1 MRTQNLLFLSVLALG
16 SLAHCVDEM
25 PAGQS
30 PTSDAGADGGA
41 FIPCG
46 ASTASWQRCPQ
57 NPLYVAGKPLPDG
70 NLELSVGDPDVQYD
84 AEEKKWKAWW
94 STGAAKTFADG
105 TNAPVH
111 IKYAESPDG
120 LTWTVQPEPVLRSG
134 QDPTNW
140 DNTKVETPC
149 VVKVASNQPDRR
161 YLMFYSGGN
170 DTDFP
175 KLPTLDY
182 TWYQLGVAFSADG
195 KKFTR
200 MPAAESPY
208 AGKSTGFRKHEGL
221 LLMARDAFPGTANVE
236 SGVVADPEVVF
247 DGSGY
252 HLFFSSLAARADR
265 TSYLAYGVSH
275 ATLTS
280 LATPKL
286 ALASGN
292 PQLVGAAQPSII
304 RTEDGYELYA
314 VYDSP
319 EDTARMPLVFNPY
332 YGIWKHTSKDLL
344 TFSAKPAAHDF
355 SLQGASPGESYGMVK
370 AGDVVYVDGIRR
382 YYYPAFRTESV
393 PSGFYAP
400 LKRSAGIFPE
410 GSVDVPAAGLVLVP
424 GVMGLHVAAR
434 R

>member
-1 MRTQNLLFLSVLALG
+1 MLVLMAGLSFRVELRLLRG
-16 SLAHCVDEM
+16 SAV
-25 PAGQS
+25 
-30 PTSDAGADGGA
+30 
-41 FIPCG
+41 
-46 ASTASWQRCPQ
+46 PQ

-149 VVKVASNQPDRR
+149 VVKVASNPPDRR

-275 ATLTS
+275 ATLT
-280 LATPKL
+280 AW
-286 ALASGN
+286 
-292 PQLVGAAQPSII
+292 
-304 RTEDGYELYA
+304 R
-314 VYDSP
+314 
-319 EDTARMPLVFNPY
+319 
-332 YGIWKHTSKDLL
+332 LL
-344 TFSAKPAAHDF
+344 SWRWPAAILSWWEPR
-355 SLQGASPGESYGMVK
+355 SL
-370 AGDVVYVDGIRR
+370 
-382 YYYPAFRTESV
+382 
-393 PSGFYAP
+393 PSFVRKTATNFMRSTIPPKMQRACRWCLIPTMGF
-400 LKRSAGIFPE
+400 
-410 GSVDVPAAGLVLVP
+410 GSTPP
-424 GVMGLHVAAR
+424 KIS
-434 R
+434 